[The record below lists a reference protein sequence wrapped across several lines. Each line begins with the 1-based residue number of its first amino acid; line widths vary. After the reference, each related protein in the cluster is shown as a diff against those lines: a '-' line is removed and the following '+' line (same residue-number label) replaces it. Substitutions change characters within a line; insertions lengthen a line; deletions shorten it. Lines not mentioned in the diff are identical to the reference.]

1 VSAFWRPLESALGAS
16 HSIYVSPD
24 GVLNLVSLGL
34 IPSSDGKLLLEKH
47 DLHVLTSTKDLLR
60 QAPGTSSDSAVLV
73 GNPRFNLTAEE
84 QRAALLQVGR
94 ETAAPVLVASVNPS
108 SALRK
113 SREGGA
119 LDPLPG
125 TAVELEAVRTLL
137 EQKKWQVRVYADS
150 AALEEAVKRAR
161 SPRLLHLATHGFFLG
176 EQAYAGD
183 AAADV
188 NPGLENPMMRSGLFF
203 AGAERAL
210 LGSRPPEGLEDG
222 VLTAYEAA
230 ALDLQG
236 TDLVVLSACETG
248 LGQVRNGEGVFGL
261 RRALQIAGAR
271 AVLMSLWAVPDR
283 ETQELMGLFYEKWLA
298 GAENHDALRAAQL
311 EMRERVRARYG
322 KDLPHYWGGF
332 ILVGP

>member
-1 VSAFWRPLESALGAS
+1 LESTLGATR
-16 HSIYVSPD
+16 SIYLSPD
-24 GVLNLVSLGL
+24 GVLNLISLGL
-34 IPSSDGKLLLEKH
+34 VPTSDGKLLLEKH

-60 QAPGTSSDSAVLV
+60 QAPASSSDLGVLV
-73 GNPRFNLTAEE
+73 GNPRFNLSVEE
-84 QRAALLQVGR
+84 QRAAVTQVGR
-94 ETAAPVLVASVNPS
+94 ETAAPLLVASVTPS
-108 SALRK
+108 SSLRK
-113 SREGGA
+113 AREGSA
-119 LDPLPG
+119 LESLPG

-137 EQKKWQVRVYADS
+137 EQKKWQVRVFSGA
-150 AALEEAVKRAR
+150 AALEEAVKRSR

-176 EQAYAGD
+176 EQAAAGD

-210 LGSRPPEGLEDG
+210 LGERPAEGLEDG

-236 TDLVVLSACETG
+236 TELVVLSACETG

-311 EMRERVRARYG
+311 EMRERIRTRYG
-322 KDLPHYWGGF
+322 NDIPHYWGGF

>member
-1 VSAFWRPLESALGAS
+1 MF
-16 HSIYVSPD
+16 
-24 GVLNLVSLGL
+24 
-34 IPSSDGKLLLEKH
+34 
-47 DLHVLTSTKDLLR
+47 
-60 QAPGTSSDSAVLV
+60 
-73 GNPRFNLTAEE
+73 AE
-84 QRAALLQVGR
+84 G
-94 ETAAPVLVASVNPS
+94 
-108 SALRK
+108 
-113 SREGGA
+113 
-119 LDPLPG
+119 
-125 TAVELEAVRTLL
+125 
-137 EQKKWQVRVYADS
+137 

-176 EQAYAGD
+176 EQSYAGD

-210 LGSRPPEGLEDG
+210 LGARPPEGLEDG

-236 TDLVVLSACETG
+236 TELVVLSACETG

-283 ETQELMGLFYEKWLA
+283 ETQELMGLFYDKWLA

-311 EMRERVRARYG
+311 EMRERIRTRYG
-322 KDLPHYWGGF
+322 KDLAHYWGGF